1 MAPAPGT
8 PLGMPFVSRWQ
19 AGAQHTI
26 HSTRKHPSFP
36 DVMQHLMHAAQ
47 YQGCGLV
54 GIIIFRQE
62 QHVIIDSQYQVSRW
76 VQ

>member
-36 DVMQHLMHAAQ
+36 NVMQQRIHAAP
-47 YQGCGLV
+47 YQRCGLV